1 MFFASCDRAVCS
13 CRAFMS
19 WLPVVCVFCVFM
31 SSLPTGVV
39 VSLNLGA
46 GLPVISSCRL
56 NHAVSWCCDV
66 VYWCLRVVIV
76 GVASCVSCVSCASC
90 RVRRLCRVGCV
101 SVWTTCLQ
109 RLHVQGGNPVSIAGC
124 PTKRAMMGYATADVE
139 SDQLHVPASWPPEA
153 ARLEKAG
160 PLRQQD

>member
-1 MFFASCDRAVCS
+1 
-13 CRAFMS
+13 MS

-46 GLPVISSCRL
+46 GLPVMSSCRL

-66 VYWCLRVVIV
+66 VYSCLGVVIV
-76 GVASCVSCVSCASC
+76 GVASCVSCASC
-90 RVRRLCRVGCV
+90 RVCRLCRVGCV
-101 SVWTTCLQ
+101 CVGHLFAKVTCA
-109 RLHVQGGNPVSIAGC
+109 GGQSC
-124 PTKRAMMGYATADVE
+124 E
-139 SDQLHVPASWPPEA
+139 HQLHVPASWPPEA

-160 PLRQQD
+160 PVRQQD